1 MCASTLPLAASA
13 ACCQSRRVCNCVQV
27 ELIGL
32 VAMMIAGCPAY
43 RSPTSDMWLAL
54 TADLCDSLVPHPY
67 LHALCWHLR
76 NKLKGP
82 SAEETVARSRSGSS
96 SYGAT
101 PTSVLEHP
109 VLCNNSLDLS
119 DRVAFACKHLPMDQV
134 LAFVTHTADVA
145 EAQSRLNGL
154 FLIGLRKR
162 GVGVL
167 QAYLDRTGE
176 SLLFYSFDICMVSNL
191 RCFAGD
197 VQTVALM
204 SCYVHGGTV
213 SGLSAAESRA
223 VARWVTWCV
232 CLQFWFSCFRR

>member
-1 MCASTLPLAASA
+1 
-13 ACCQSRRVCNCVQV
+13 
-27 ELIGL
+27 
-32 VAMMIAGCPAY
+32 MIAGCPAY

-109 VLCNNSLDLS
+109 VLCNSSLDLS

-167 QAYLDRTGE
+167 QSYLDRTGE
-176 SLLFYSFDICMVSNL
+176 PLCLRSCLLRCSNSP
-191 RCFAGD
+191 CFAGD
-197 VQTVALM
+197 VQTVALL

-223 VARWVTWCV
+223 VARWVTWCA
-232 CLQFWFSCFRR
+232 CFQILASCFRCEACLFLLVLLQL